1 MMRTRAR
8 HVSGPALRRSRE
20 ITRAWLCEPPRVQLV
35 VVPDWLESRLSPP
48 YSPAEATLIADA
60 AVADTLRAVDATP
73 VARRVTEALRGR
85 GPGLLLRT
93 STPQVGPD
101 LLADAAATLGRFD
114 AVLGA
119 TEDGGWWAFGLREP
133 DGAAGLAS
141 VTEAGPLALAALRL
155 GLRVAMLP
163 TLRQVNTA
171 ADALEVAQRCGPGG
185 SFAPAVA
192 EVRSAALA
200 RARAAALARMQAAA
214 VILVQP
220 VNGRRRRAN

>member
-1 MMRTRAR
+1 MRTRAP

-35 VVPDWLESRLSPP
+35 VVADWLESRLSPP
-48 YSPAEATLIADA
+48 YTPAEAARIADA
-60 AVADTLRAVDATP
+60 AIADTLRAVDATP
-73 VARRVTEALRGR
+73 LTRRVTEALRGQ
-85 GPGLLLRT
+85 GPCLLLRT

-101 LLADAAATLGRFD
+101 LLADTAATLGRFD

-133 DGAAGLAS
+133 EGVTGLAS

-163 TLRQVNTA
+163 TLRQVSTA
-171 ADALEVAQRCGPGG
+171 ADALEVARQCGPGG
-185 SFAPAVA
+185 SFAATVA

-214 VILVQP
+214 AARVQP
-220 VNGRRRRAN
+220 VRGRRPRRR